1 MLLTFFAWFLLTCSF
16 HLCPVMSSQAKKNCF
31 FATSKKYIVIPLLNE
46 MIIRLYAFCFLI
58 PFSRVLLHFFEMMI
72 KVGMKRKTL
81 LNDVLRKVVVTS
93 NLFLVFFFSN
103 VNSLES
109 CRNKSQKIVF
119 QQYHFSLS
127 MLGNTILNS
136 KRYRLYTIFF
146 LKMGT

>member
-1 MLLTFFAWFLLTCSF
+1 
-16 HLCPVMSSQAKKNCF
+16 
-31 FATSKKYIVIPLLNE
+31 
-46 MIIRLYAFCFLI
+46 
-58 PFSRVLLHFFEMMI
+58 MMI

-93 NLFLVFFFSN
+93 NLFLVFFSN

-127 MLGNTILNS
+127 MLGNTIMNS
-136 KRYRLYTIFF
+136 KLYRLYKYIFF

>member
-1 MLLTFFAWFLLTCSF
+1 M
-16 HLCPVMSSQAKKNCF
+16 H
-31 FATSKKYIVIPLLNE
+31 
-46 MIIRLYAFCFLI
+46 FCFLI
-58 PFSRVLLHFFEMMI
+58 PFSGVLLQFFEMMI

-127 MLGNTILNS
+127 MVGNTIINS
-136 KRYRLYTIFF
+136 
-146 LKMGT
+146 